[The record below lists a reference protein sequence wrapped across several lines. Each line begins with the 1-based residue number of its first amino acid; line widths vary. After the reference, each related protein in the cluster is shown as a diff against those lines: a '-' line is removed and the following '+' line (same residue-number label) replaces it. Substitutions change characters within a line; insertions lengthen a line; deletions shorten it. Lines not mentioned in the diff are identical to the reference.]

1 MTDKAPR
8 STRSRLAWAAPA
20 VGLAVVAAAVTI
32 PMVASASP
40 SLPHK
45 SAAQLLVD
53 VSRAAETPMSGTVV
67 ETARLGLPA
76 LPDIGGT
83 AISPMALVAGSH
95 TARVW
100 YDGGAKARIAL
111 VGNLAE
117 TDLVHNGRDVWLW
130 TSGQNTAQHVRL
142 PAEAAHKD
150 MTAPSASASPAGSLT
165 PQEAAKQALAAVDPT
180 TRVTVDGTA
189 MVAGRSAYE
198 LVLAPRDAR
207 SLVGDVRIAVDAK
220 TSVPLRVQV
229 HAAGATGRPAFETAF
244 TSVSFAKPSA
254 SVFRF
259 SPPPGAKVTTSRL
272 PSAAKDPQNAA
283 RSAEQGSAPKVIGK
297 GWTAV
302 IELSGVSL
310 PTGGRGSG
318 EGHRSASAEQ
328 LSALN
333 RAMTPVSGSF
343 GSGQVLRT
351 KLMSVLLLND
361 GRAFVGAVAPAILEQ
376 AAAK

>member
-1 MTDKAPR
+1 MTDNAR
-8 STRSRLAWAAPA
+8 FSTRRRLAWAVPVAC
-20 VGLAVVAAAVTI
+20 LAVVAAAVTI
-32 PMVASASP
+32 PMVANASP

-53 VSRAAETPMSGTVV
+53 VSHSSGTPLSGTVV

-76 LPDIGGT
+76 LPEIGGT
-83 AISPMALVAGSH
+83 AISPTVLLAGSH

-100 YDGGAKARIAL
+100 YDGPDKARIAL

-117 TDLVHNGRDVWLW
+117 TDFVRNGRDIWLW
-130 TSGQNTAQHVRL
+130 TSGKNTAQHVRL
-142 PAEAAHKD
+142 HPEPGQHGRASTSPSPDPAE
-150 MTAPSASASPAGSLT
+150 SLT
-165 PQEAAKQALAAVDPT
+165 PQKAAAQALAAVDPT
-180 TRVTVDGTA
+180 TKVTVDGTA
-189 MVAGRSAYE
+189 SVAGRSAYE
-198 LVLAPRDAR
+198 LVLTPKDKR
-207 SLVGDVRIAVDAK
+207 SLVGDVRIAVDSK

-229 HAAGATGRPAFETAF
+229 HAANANGRPAFETTF

-259 SPPPGAKVTTSRL
+259 SPPPGAKVTTSRI
-272 PSAAKDPQNAA
+272 PSPTGDMKDTA

-310 PTGGRGSG
+310 PASAG
-318 EGHRSASAEQ
+318 ESRDERRSSASEQ
-328 LSALN
+328 LSALRN
-333 RAMTPVSGSF
+333 AMTPVHGAF

-351 KLMSVLLLND
+351 KLVSVLLLDD
-361 GRAFVGAVAPAILEQ
+361 GRAFIGAVTPALLQQ
-376 AAAK
+376 AAAQ